1 MDLARRAAGRLS
13 FAGVAGQDDRRPAAI
28 TVAVLRS
35 LSAAVL
41 AAAALALTGLPAA
54 AQPIPQHLPTPA
66 PNIPAPPSGPHARYS
81 KAPINLAPP
90 TLALTA
96 ALIAAGGGA
105 GTFDAQKLVGTLTG
119 NGPSTQTQLADLTK
133 TFGPENVASFVKTFD
148 YVVTDALNQF
158 STAGI
163 MLPATPSPD
172 PGDGKAL
179 AAALYAA
186 GIMPRGG
193 FDVEYMLD
201 SLVSHVVHVAVM
213 NDIDADPAL
222 GPKADANYH
231 QVLAQLMRDLK
242 AADKL

>member
-1 MDLARRAAGRLS
+1 M
-13 FAGVAGQDDRRPAAI
+13 
-28 TVAVLRS
+28 
-35 LSAAVL
+35 
-41 AAAALALTGLPAA
+41 TGLPGA
-54 AQPIPQHLPTPA
+54 AQPIPMHLPTPA
-66 PNIPAPPSGPHARYS
+66 PNIPAPAGPHGRYS
-81 KAPINLAPP
+81 KAGINLGPP

-105 GTFDAQKLVGTLTG
+105 GIFDAQKLIGTLTG
-119 NGPSTQTQLADLTK
+119 NGPATQTELADLTK

-148 YVVTDALNQF
+148 YVISDTVNQF

-172 PGDGKAL
+172 PSDGKAL

-186 GIMPRGG
+186 GIVPHDG

-213 NDIDADPAL
+213 NDIDADSAL

-231 QVLAQLMRDLK
+231 HVLAQFMRDLK
-242 AADKL
+242 TADKL

>member
-1 MDLARRAAGRLS
+1 MRFTR
-13 FAGVAGQDDRRPAAI
+13 VAGQDDRRPAAI

-35 LSAAVL
+35 LTAAAV
-41 AAAALALTGLPAA
+41 AAAALTVAGLPAA
-54 AQPIPQHLPTPA
+54 AQPIPMHIPTPA
-66 PNIPAPPSGPHARYS
+66 PNIPAPSGPHARYS
-81 KAPINLAPP
+81 KAAINLAPP

-96 ALIAAGGGA
+96 ALIATGGGA

-119 NGPSTQTQLADLTK
+119 NGPATQTELADLTK
-133 TFGPENVASFVKTFD
+133 SFGPGNVASFVKTFD
-148 YVVTDALNQF
+148 FVVTDALNQF
-158 STAGI
+158 TTAGI

-172 PGDGKAL
+172 PTDGKAL
-179 AAALYAA
+179 ATALYAA
-186 GIMPRGG
+186 GVMPRGG

-231 QVLAQLMRDLK
+231 QVLAQFMRDLK
-242 AADKL
+242 TADKL